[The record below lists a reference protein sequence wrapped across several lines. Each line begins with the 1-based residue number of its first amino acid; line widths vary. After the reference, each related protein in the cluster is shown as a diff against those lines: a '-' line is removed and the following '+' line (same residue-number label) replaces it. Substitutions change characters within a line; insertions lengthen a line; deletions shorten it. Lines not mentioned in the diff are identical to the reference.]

1 MKIETKLGKIAEI
14 ESEALAIGLIE
25 GQGLTKEVGNLDKK
39 LNGAISQLIKK
50 GDFTGK
56 LNQTAV
62 LYPGDFE
69 TRRIILVGLGKREKF
84 NLDKIRQAAGTVYK
98 KAKELKIKNY
108 TSLLY
113 GKGQKGVKLQECAQA
128 VTEGTFFP
136 LIILTSIKPRGKRS
150 CLKLKV

>member
-39 LNGAISQLIKK
+39 INGAISQLIKK
-50 GDFTGK
+50 GDFTRK

-62 LYPGDFE
+62 LYPGDFK

-84 NLDKIRQAAGTVYK
+84 NVDKIRQAAGTV
-98 KAKELKIKNY
+98 
-108 TSLLY
+108 
-113 GKGQKGVKLQECAQA
+113 GG
-128 VTEGTFFP
+128 P
-136 LIILTSIKPRGKRS
+136 MRS
-150 CLKLKV
+150 